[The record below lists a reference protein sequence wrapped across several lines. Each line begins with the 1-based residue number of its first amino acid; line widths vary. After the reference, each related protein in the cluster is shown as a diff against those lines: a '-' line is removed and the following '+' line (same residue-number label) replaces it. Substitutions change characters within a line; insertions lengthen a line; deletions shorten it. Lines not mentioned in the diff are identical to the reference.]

1 MDLDSDGDGCDDV
14 IEAGF
19 TDADGDGVPG
29 DGAPTVGTDGKI
41 TGHSYAD
48 PQDTNSNNV
57 DDFLETSYDAG
68 IYTHPI
74 SVFVDEEDDTIFVSQ
89 ATLQTRFTFWSK
101 NEPNNNYDYAYMN
114 SNNLQNSGWMD
125 QPGTSTMRSVVEFD
139 SLTQETISG
148 LTYMFQHRGHSYYYR
163 NSNSTFD
170 DAVTF
175 AQNAGG
181 YLVVINDTYEAEL
194 VRENVRKQNSNVN
207 FWVNHYRD
215 PNADDYV
222 QSTYSTGW
230 VSGYI
235 PNADITYQ
243 WQVGVI
249 SGSDTTWT
257 DVTNGTNYAGADNDT
272 LRVKAIPASFDKNL
286 YRLKASSKG
295 NACTAGPAYSDPAQL
310 TVSSDPDGDGIKNS
324 VDLDDD
330 NDGILDTEEGG
341 KTLDTD
347 GDGIPNR
354 LDLDSDGDGCLDAE
368 EAGFTGFDSDGRLC
382 ADSNCADSNGKVTG
396 HSYADPLDG
405 DSSGTDDYLEFGQSP
420 TITSDLNNQVIIAN
434 GSSTT
439 LTVNTTIAGINSPA
453 LSYTNWRS
461 GEPNNSNTQNYAYAR
476 IGDGLWDDRN
486 NGFAYH
492 WEVVEFNTPRNDAI
506 SGYTKLMD
514 DYNGHSYYV
523 RDSYQSYWTNARN
536 SAKNIGGYLVVIDS
550 EVEKDLVH
558 DAVRAKKGSSWNY
571 WIGLYQNTSSD
582 NFSEPSGGWEWVDQ
596 PSTISYTWQVSSD
609 NGSSWTTINAENDT
623 ANFFVPS
630 GSVSGDNLFKNGS
643 LVGTVDNARAPDDW
657 IIYKNQY
664 GDFLTPDVNNFA
676 KPAVAGIYSL
686 IDNTN
691 FSSSDDGGTWTGFH
705 DKVNIGRGFGEGIWQ
720 SGVLLEAGK
729 TYIIN
734 FEQANFGAIGASNY
748 NNDGKINVFI
758 QANNGEQPVSMI
770 NTGTTEDAVLFD
782 LSISNGSGQNGWEE
796 DNTYFAGDG
805 GEMVLG
811 TGWNDA
817 SIYYTAPTT
826 GDYSILFNAYTTSV
840 NQSNGEGVASG
851 AYLSIDGI
859 SIQEANGTTLTSAYT
874 GYGSNSLTVNPV
886 SDDLDGYQY
895 RVIAS
900 NPGFKCAV
908 ADTSNITTLVVRDD
922 FDGDGI
928 RDDVDV
934 DDDNDGILD
943 QYEGNGSVD
952 TDGDGMPNTKDLDS
966 DGDGCYD
973 VDEAYGT
980 TTDRD
985 PNDDGVLGGAN
996 PTINSNGSVN
1006 GYNNNQLDQ
1015 DGNGVKD
1022 FLEAGSAITDMSC
1035 PEDVTVAEGSPFSLV
1050 STATGMGE
1058 TGVSYMWQVSA
1069 DTGKTWTNV
1078 TQQNINENKPKIMI
1092 SGIGYGKTSTSS
1104 DGYPKFIEI
1113 YALEDANLSQYRL
1126 YDNLSGNYTNLY
1138 GWGFINLSIQ
1148 MKKGERLLLYYS
1160 KSDADTFFGSDINE
1174 LYDHTYSSS
1183 YLYIT
1188 MQGGDDNFTLWHPTY
1203 GYFDRVGPYGNSSLN
1218 YDDGWLYRKSGSLP
1232 KLNVDPDEWTVCK
1245 DCLESTTN
1253 ATAGTPFPL
1262 KTFTSGYTGGFDFVY
1277 DADSLEISDT
1287 PASLNGYQ
1295 FRSIGSTPGFVCGES
1310 DTSCVVTVT
1319 VVGDFDRDGI
1329 PDATDLD
1336 DDNDGILDSIEGEN
1350 TDTDGDGIP
1359 DKFDLDS
1366 DGDGCKDVQEAG
1378 FSDPD
1383 GDGIFGS
1390 GTPTVGT
1397 DGKLVGHDYATPA
1410 DADGNGTADHLEV
1423 GSTVTINSYNNY
1435 FLSEGNDTAQYYV
1448 NYSVTG
1454 TTKLHWQV
1462 STDNGT
1468 SWADINAGDNG
1479 TATSGDT
1486 EVCTNSNWGSDP
1498 WNWTEGS
1505 LENTLTNIS
1514 TGTDMTIKVNQNT
1527 DVEWDAGYPK
1537 IETSAFGGV
1546 KTLGLSVNPKSGSG
1560 ESAMTTTI
1568 TFSKAVNGIS
1578 MLVTDIDSKTDGWKD
1593 KVVITSD
1600 AGNPSADS
1608 LNTNPAFSI
1617 DGNTLT
1623 AKENIES
1630 NGDNLGTARLTFPDG
1645 VKTITIVYSDVSGI
1659 DDPDSRGIGFT
1670 FENICVNT
1678 GSASYEGVY
1687 NDTLNIYDIRQGMDE
1702 WKYRLRIAT
1711 PAYVCQDTVFSQ
1723 PARLDVVSDFDN
1735 DGVLNSVDL
1744 DDDNDGILDTDE
1756 GEGDL
1761 DGDGIKNR
1769 FDLDSDGDGCYDVT
1783 EAGFTDK
1790 ILDANADGI
1799 LGDNQ
1804 PYTVDSLGR
1813 ITSGLLNDGYSTP
1826 NDLDENGQMDFLQ
1839 FGQNILN
1846 AVLNSS
1852 SLQMLASGTGS
1863 FKITASVPTND
1874 KILFQWQES
1883 RDGGTSWFNVPETAP
1898 YSGTTT
1904 TELTLTQ
1911 PDVSLTGYKYRVLL
1925 TIPSYVCAVMPLNL
1939 NADLTVYPD
1948 NDKDGVRDSQDQDDD
1963 NDGILDSY
1971 EGNGDNDQDGIP
1983 NRFDTDADG
1992 DGCDDVLEAG
2002 YLDANGDGLIGPD
2015 TVTTMFIDSLNS
2027 LGSKAVSSSGRVNSF
2042 GGYGVPA
2049 DLDGNGI
2056 YDFLEEGAPITAV
2069 ECPDSVT
2076 VAEGGNAIFSGN
2088 ATVESGTVKYQWE
2101 ISKDSG
2107 TTWSN
2112 ISESG
2117 LMFVGLG
2124 QGYYYSN
2131 DAGRPKFIELMATKD
2146 IDNLSEYRLINY
2158 PDGNNPQWYSTA
2170 SLSGSIK
2177 KGQMI
2182 LLYYDATAFN
2192 QYFNTNYSTGYA
2204 RYFAV
2209 GDFLRYGLR
2218 DGDDAFTI
2226 LWNKADGNNSFNND
2240 TDIVDMVG
2248 VKGEDG
2254 TGKDWEYRRGW
2265 IKRKNNKAP
2274 KSTFDVNDWTVCEDC
2289 LGTEGRNV
2297 NASTPYVLR
2306 TYSTNSAGSGST
2318 TNTLTLKNVTYD
2330 DYHGALV
2337 RVKVSTPA
2345 YACGEADTSCVARI
2359 SVTPI
2364 DSDGD
2369 GVADRFDSDDDNDG
2383 ILDEDEGGED
2393 ADTDGDGIPNRL
2405 RRRL

>member
-1 MDLDSDGDGCDDV
+1 MV
-14 IEAGF
+14 IQKIRISSS
-19 TDADGDGVPG
+19 
-29 DGAPTVGTDGKI
+29 VGI
-41 TGHSYAD
+41 
-48 PQDTNSNNV
+48 
-57 DDFLETSYDAG
+57 
-68 IYTHPI
+68 
-74 SVFVDEEDDTIFVSQ
+74 
-89 ATLQTRFTFWSK
+89 
-101 NEPNNNYDYAYMN
+101 
-114 SNNLQNSGWMD
+114 
-125 QPGTSTMRSVVEFD
+125 
-139 SLTQETISG
+139 
-148 LTYMFQHRGHSYYYR
+148 
-163 NSNSTFD
+163 
-170 DAVTF
+170 
-175 AQNAGG
+175 
-181 YLVVINDTYEAEL
+181 
-194 VRENVRKQNSNVN
+194 
-207 FWVNHYRD
+207 
-215 PNADDYV
+215 
-222 QSTYSTGW
+222 
-230 VSGYI
+230 
-235 PNADITYQ
+235 
-243 WQVGVI
+243 
-249 SGSDTTWT
+249 
-257 DVTNGTNYAGADNDT
+257 
-272 LRVKAIPASFDKNL
+272 
-286 YRLKASSKG
+286 
-295 NACTAGPAYSDPAQL
+295 
-310 TVSSDPDGDGIKNS
+310 DPD
-324 VDLDDD
+324 
-330 NDGILDTEEGG
+330 
-341 KTLDTD
+341 
-347 GDGIPNR
+347 
-354 LDLDSDGDGCLDAE
+354 
-368 EAGFTGFDSDGRLC
+368 
-382 ADSNCADSNGKVTG
+382 
-396 HSYADPLDG
+396 
-405 DSSGTDDYLEFGQSP
+405 Q
-420 TITSDLNNQVIIAN
+420 
-434 GSSTT
+434 
-439 LTVNTTIAGINSPA
+439 
-453 LSYTNWRS
+453 
-461 GEPNNSNTQNYAYAR
+461 
-476 IGDGLWDDRN
+476 
-486 NGFAYH
+486 
-492 WEVVEFNTPRNDAI
+492 
-506 SGYTKLMD
+506 
-514 DYNGHSYYV
+514 
-523 RDSYQSYWTNARN
+523 
-536 SAKNIGGYLVVIDS
+536 
-550 EVEKDLVH
+550 
-558 DAVRAKKGSSWNY
+558 
-571 WIGLYQNTSSD
+571 
-582 NFSEPSGGWEWVDQ
+582 
-596 PSTISYTWQVSSD
+596 
-609 NGSSWTTINAENDT
+609 
-623 ANFFVPS
+623 
-630 GSVSGDNLFKNGS
+630 
-643 LVGTVDNARAPDDW
+643 
-657 IIYKNQY
+657 
-664 GDFLTPDVNNFA
+664 
-676 KPAVAGIYSL
+676 
-686 IDNTN
+686 
-691 FSSSDDGGTWTGFH
+691 
-705 DKVNIGRGFGEGIWQ
+705 
-720 SGVLLEAGK
+720 
-729 TYIIN
+729 
-734 FEQANFGAIGASNY
+734 
-748 NNDGKINVFI
+748 
-758 QANNGEQPVSMI
+758 
-770 NTGTTEDAVLFD
+770 
-782 LSISNGSGQNGWEE
+782 
-796 DNTYFAGDG
+796 
-805 GEMVLG
+805 
-811 TGWNDA
+811 
-817 SIYYTAPTT
+817 
-826 GDYSILFNAYTTSV
+826 
-840 NQSNGEGVASG
+840 
-851 AYLSIDGI
+851 
-859 SIQEANGTTLTSAYT
+859 
-874 GYGSNSLTVNPV
+874 
-886 SDDLDGYQY
+886 
-895 RVIAS
+895 
-900 NPGFKCAV
+900 
-908 ADTSNITTLVVRDD
+908 
-922 FDGDGI
+922 
-928 RDDVDV
+928 
-934 DDDNDGILD
+934 
-943 QYEGNGSVD
+943 
-952 TDGDGMPNTKDLDS
+952 
-966 DGDGCYD
+966 
-973 VDEAYGT
+973 
-980 TTDRD
+980 
-985 PNDDGVLGGAN
+985 
-996 PTINSNGSVN
+996 
-1006 GYNNNQLDQ
+1006 
-1015 DGNGVKD
+1015 
-1022 FLEAGSAITDMSC
+1022 
-1035 PEDVTVAEGSPFSLV
+1035 
-1050 STATGMGE
+1050 
-1058 TGVSYMWQVSA
+1058 
-1069 DTGKTWTNV
+1069 
-1078 TQQNINENKPKIMI
+1078 
-1092 SGIGYGKTSTSS
+1092 
-1104 DGYPKFIEI
+1104 
-1113 YALEDANLSQYRL
+1113 
-1126 YDNLSGNYTNLY
+1126 
-1138 GWGFINLSIQ
+1138 
-1148 MKKGERLLLYYS
+1148 
-1160 KSDADTFFGSDINE
+1160 
-1174 LYDHTYSSS
+1174 
-1183 YLYIT
+1183 
-1188 MQGGDDNFTLWHPTY
+1188 
-1203 GYFDRVGPYGNSSLN
+1203 
-1218 YDDGWLYRKSGSLP
+1218 
-1232 KLNVDPDEWTVCK
+1232 WTVCK
-1245 DCLESTTN
+1245 DCLESSTN
-1253 ATAGTPFPL
+1253 ATADTPFPL
-1262 KTFTSGYTGGFDFVY
+1262 KTFTSAYTGGFQFVY

-1295 FRSIGSTPGFVCGES
+1295 FRSIGSTPGFVCGEN

-1383 GDGIFGS
+1383 GDGIFGT
-1390 GTPTVGT
+1390 GTPTVDS
-1397 DGKLVGHDYATPA
+1397 DGKVVGHDYATPA

-1423 GSTVTINSYNNY
+1423 GSTVTINSYRDY
-1435 FLSEGNDTAQYYV
+1435 FLSEGNDTAQYFV

-1462 STDNGT
+1462 STDNGST
-1468 SWADINAGDNG
+1468 WADINAGDNG
-1479 TATSGDT
+1479 TATTGDT

-1498 WNWTEGS
+1498 WNWTEGA

-1514 TGTDMTIKVNQNT
+1514 SGTDMTIKVNQNT

-1568 TFSKAVNGIS
+1568 TFSNAVNGIS

-1623 AKENIES
+1623 AKDNIES

-1702 WKYRLRIAT
+1702 WRYRLRIAT

-1756 GEGDL
+1756 GEGDF

-1826 NDLDENGQMDFLQ
+1826 NDLDENGQKDYLQ
-1839 FGQNILN
+1839 YGQNILN

-1904 TELTLTQ
+1904 SELTLTQ

-1983 NRFDTDADG
+1983 NRFDLDADG
-1992 DGCDDVLEAG
+1992 DGCLDVTEAG
-2002 YLDANGDGLIGPD
+2002 FLDANGDGLIGPD

-2049 DLDGNGI
+2049 DLDGNGT
-2056 YDFLEEGAPITAV
+2056 YDFLEEGAPITDV

-2088 ATVESGTVKYQWE
+2088 ATVESGTVDYQWE

-2107 TTWSN
+2107 TTWSD
-2112 ISESG
+2112 ITESG

-2131 DAGRPKFIELMATKD
+2131 ESGRPKFIELMATKD
-2146 IDNLSEYRLINY
+2146 IDNLSEYRLQNHQNGTTGVNY
-2158 PDGNNPQWYSTA
+2158 SYT

-2182 LLYYDATAFN
+2182 LLYYDAYAFN

-2204 RYFAV
+2204 RYFYV
-2209 GDFLRYGLR
+2209 GNFLQYGLR

-2226 LWNKADGNNSFNND
+2226 LWNKADGNNSFNST

-2248 VKGEDG
+2248 VRGEDG

-2289 LGTEGRNV
+2289 LGTVGRNA

-2306 TYSTNSAGSGST
+2306 TYSTNQVLDSGST

-2393 ADTDGDGIPNRL
+2393 LDTDGDGIPNRL
-2405 RRRL
+2405 DDDSDGDGCLDVLEGGFEDPDGDGVIGSGTPEVDDLGKVDGHDYDTPADADEDGTKDFLQVSTQAVITSHPISIVRQGGDNGEFSATVTGDPTITYQWQVSEDDTLTWTDIEDGGGYSGVNTTTLTLTGLTEDDFDGLYYRLKVVTPALACADPVHTNAALLVVKDDSDGDGIDNAFDLDSDNDGILNTVEGATADTDGDGTPDYLDLDSDGDGCYDVVEAGYDDPDGDGRPGSGDPNIIPGIGLVDVDGHDYGITDEHDSDDNGVLDFKEAGGPITSVTNPSNVVSSQGKVETFTTSGTAISVIAYQWQTSEDNGKTWTDLTNTGPYSGTDAAELKIDPVSTTMNSNLFRAILSTPGFACGENDTTQSARLIALPDNDLDGIQDLFDEDDDNDGILDVDEFIDDLDGDGIPNSFDLDSDGDGCFDAVEAGFLDPNGDGILGDSVDTNGDGIKDKAANVNSSGRVTSGTGYSTPDDLDENGVKDYLEAGSQAVIDLQPIENNAISEFSDFELIVGASSDAVLNYQWQISDDCETWTDLNESPALMITGVFETKGSNYVGVELYAVRDIENLNKYGFTASNGTTGSSPDYSLNNTSLAAGQYYMLYYSSSWANFFSDENSASYKSQYLYELYNMYRYNRYNLALYDRTSGSWKKVDVYGEHSQSSANSAWDVNEGWAYRKNGRGASLTYTADDWNIEKNEFSLIGGTSTNGNDIVANGYPLFKFSGPSEFRGVNNDTLQLLGPHSYTTIRILEY